1 MDPIHYDI
9 LITNATVVTV
19 NRDFDVIPEAM
30 VAIRADRIVSVGPM
44 PVQGPMPR
52 AAKIIDAAGGI
63 VMPGLVNAHT
73 HLPMTLFRGLADD
86 LPLDRWLNDHIF
98 PAEARHIRAETV
110 GPATLLAA
118 AELLLSGTTCCCDG
132 YFLEDTV
139 AQALATTGLRAVLG
153 QGVIDFPAP
162 GVPDPAGNVAEAAAY
177 ADRWLGRHPLIAPAI
192 FCHSPYTCS
201 AKTLVAAKQAAN
213 DRGLLFQI
221 HVAETR
227 QEREQM
233 LVDQGKTPVA
243 YLADLGVLDRF
254 TQVVHGIWADETD
267 IGILAASG
275 ASLAHCPESSLKLG
289 AGIAPV
295 PAMLNAGI
303 AVGLGTDG
311 PASNNDQNLFG
322 EMDTAAKIHK
332 GISLD
337 PTVMDAATVIRLAT
351 IQGAA
356 TIGLADQIG
365 SVETGKQADLILI
378 GTARPH
384 LTPLYHPAS
393 HLVYAARGA
402 DVTHVIVAGRLLVEN
417 QRLLSIDGA
426 TVMEAV
432 REIAKQLLSF

>member
-1 MDPIHYDI
+1 MPYDI
-9 LITNATVVTV
+9 LITNATVITV
-19 NRDFDVIPEAM
+19 NSAFDIIPDAM
-30 VAIRADRIVSVGPM
+30 VAIQADRIASVGPM
-44 PVQGPMPR
+44 PGQGPLPR
-52 AAKIIDAAGGI
+52 AGKVIDAAGGI
-63 VMPGLVNAHT
+63 VMPGLINVHT

-132 YFLEDTV
+132 YFLEETV
-139 AQALATTGLRAVLG
+139 AQTLAATGLRAVLG

-162 GVPDPAGNVAEAAAY
+162 GVPDPARNVAEAAAY
-177 ADRWLGRHPLIAPAI
+177 ADRWLGRHPLISPAI

-201 AKTLVAAKQAAN
+201 AKTLTAAKQAAN

-227 QEREQM
+227 AEREQM
-233 LVDQGKTPVA
+233 IAAQGKTPVA
-243 YLADLGVLDRF
+243 YLAGLGILDRT
-254 TQVVHGIWADETD
+254 TQVVHGIWVDDAD
-267 IGILAASG
+267 IAVLAASG
-275 ASLAHCPESSLKLG
+275 AGLAHCPESSLKLG

-295 PAMLNAGI
+295 PAMLAAGI

-311 PASNNDQNLFG
+311 PASNNDQDLFG

-356 TIGLADQIG
+356 TIGLADRIG
-365 SVETGKQADLILI
+365 SVEVGKQADLILI
-378 GTARPH
+378 DTQTPH

-393 HLVYAARGA
+393 HIVYATCGA
-402 DVTHVIVAGRLLVEN
+402 DVTHVIVAGRILVEN
-417 QRLLSIDGA
+417 QRLLTVDAGA
-426 TVMEAV
+426 AMAQV
-432 REIAKQLLSF
+432 REIANQIIVS